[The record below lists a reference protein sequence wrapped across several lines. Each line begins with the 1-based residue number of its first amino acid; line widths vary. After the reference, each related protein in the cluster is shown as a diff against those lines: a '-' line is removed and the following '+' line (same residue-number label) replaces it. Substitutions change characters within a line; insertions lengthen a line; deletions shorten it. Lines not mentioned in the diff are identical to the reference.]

1 MVKLICKITKN
12 QSKPSGLIQIF
23 VCLSS
28 ECDPYMAT
36 LNIHSAHCVG
46 FYEDYQ

>member
-23 VCLSS
+23 VRLSS
-28 ECDPYMAT
+28 ECD
-36 LNIHSAHCVG
+36 LNRVDIEH
-46 FYEDYQ
+46 